1 MADTGQV
8 ITKNNK
14 TMKQKILR
22 TKVNIYHLTELEPEM
37 QVLVNKA
44 KEQVGHAYAPYSNF
58 RVGAAVLLTNGAL
71 FVGNN
76 QENAAY
82 PSGLCAERVALFY
95 ANAQFPDV
103 PVRAIAI
110 AAFTGKDFVTMPIT
124 PCGSC
129 RQVILES
136 ENRFDSNI
144 AIYMYGTECIYQLDS
159 AKDLLPL
166 RFEKKSLE

>member
-1 MADTGQV
+1 MDP
-8 ITKNNK
+8 IIIETKIN
-14 TMKQKILR
+14 R
-22 TKVNIYHLTELEPEM
+22 YYFTELAPEI

-44 KEQVGHAYAPYSNF
+44 KEQVDKAYAPYSNF
-58 RVGAAVLLTNGAL
+58 KVGASVLLDNGAL
-71 FVGNN
+71 FVGSN

-110 AAFTGKDFVTMPIT
+110 AAYNGNAYVSNPIT

-136 ENRFDSNI
+136 ENRFGNKIS
-144 AIYMYGTECIYQLDS
+144 IYMYGTECIYHIENAGQ
-159 AKDLLPL
+159 LLPL
-166 RFEKKSLE
+166 KFEKKNLDINQ

>member
-1 MADTGQV
+1 ME
-8 ITKNNK
+8 K
-14 TMKQKILR
+14 KIIE
-22 TKVNIYHLTELEPEM
+22 TKVDILHFTELEPEI

-44 KEQVGHAYAPYSNF
+44 KEQVENAYAPYSGF
-58 RVGAAVLLTNGAL
+58 FVGAAVLLDNGAL

-110 AAFTGKDFVTMPIT
+110 AAFTEDSFVSEPVT

-129 RQVILES
+129 RQAMLES
-136 ENRFDSNI
+136 EIRFNHEI
-144 AIYMYGTECIYQLDS
+144 EIFLYGTEHIYHISNVKQ
-159 AKDLLPL
+159 LLPL
-166 RFEKKSLE
+166 SFEKDSLGNS

>member
-1 MADTGQV
+1 M
-8 ITKNNK
+8 N
-14 TMKQKILR
+14 QKIIE
-22 TKVNIYHLTELEPEM
+22 TIVDIYHFTELEPEI
-37 QVLVNKA
+37 QVLINKA
-44 KEQVGHAYAPYSNF
+44 KEQVDNAYAPYSGF
-58 RVGAAVLLTNGAL
+58 HVGAAVLLENGAL
-71 FVGNN
+71 FVGSN

-110 AAFTGKDFVTMPIT
+110 AAFSGDNFVANPVT

-136 ENRFDSNI
+136 ENRFGNNI
-144 AIYMYGTECIYQLDS
+144 SLYMYGTECIYHTPNAGQ
-159 AKDLLPL
+159 LLPL
-166 RFEKKSLE
+166 KFEKKSLNPNQ